1 MTSHDHRFTLAIQT
15 LRHYITNYGKLP
27 FVEYS
32 VVKDQTGGISPLA
45 KLAARERFPP
55 NPLGSLTRGAPKPH
69 AVRSPFKTIRRGG
82 ISPLAKLAAR
92 ERFPPNPL
100 GSLTRG
106 APKPHA
112 VRSPFKDQP
121 GHPLPAEARGASD
134 LVENTGL
141 EPVTSWLQTRRS
153 PS

>member
-1 MTSHDHRFTLAIQT
+1 MDSRLPKHPRDQPHPPIHVSYLNTASFF
-15 LRHYITNYGKLP
+15 TNYGKLP

-32 VVKDQTGGISPLA
+32 VVKDQT
-45 KLAARERFPP
+45 
-55 NPLGSLTRGAPKPH
+55 
-69 AVRSPFKTIRRGG
+69 GG